1 MRIPKWACLLSA
13 LACVLAVFA
22 EDEVVRSKGMGG
34 SYRSAVGEA
43 LALALEQHDGLTV
56 STSETTKMWQTSDG
70 KSVNENGS
78 LDDRQKLEMNDSIQ
92 KEVKNWAQGKIS
104 GFTVVSDRYDPATK
118 KHVVE
123 VDVRFPGAYKLGLDP
138 ENRRRMVIANF
149 RPANGDTISWYGQNE
164 SSAMWASTL
173 ADKLNERFAQ
183 TRKFTMID
191 RKFDA
196 EVQDEIARL
205 SDKNAAKGDVVR
217 LGQRLGTDYMVVGD
231 VKFGTVQ
238 PPPVNPITGQA
249 MPMPSQRFAEIS
261 YRVILAPTGQLKWA
275 DTVTL
280 ESGDFAA
287 SDMLSFVAATA
298 DGGAQR
304 IVEAV
309 MANLLPFEVVSR
321 TAAGEIVIG
330 EGGKSLA
337 VGERLTVF
345 ALGEEVRDSR
355 TGEVLDQVESPIAT
369 VQIVRVTPKLSYAQ
383 VIEGDAARIVAG
395 ARVRRPQ
402 VLPASGM
409 APAVAVPPP
418 ATSVRGTGNGG
429 VVTPF

>member
-1 MRIPKWACLLSA
+1 MRIPRLTCLLSA
-13 LACVLAVFA
+13 LACALAVFA

-70 KSVNENGS
+70 KSVNENGA

-149 RPANGDTISWYGQNE
+149 RPANGDTISWCGQKE

-231 VKFGTVQ
+231 VKFGDVQ
-238 PPPVNPITGQA
+238 PPAVNPITGQA

-261 YRVILAPTGQLKWA
+261 YRVVLAPTGQLKWA

-287 SDMLSFVAATA
+287 GDMLSFVAATA

-345 ALGEEVRDSR
+345 VLGEEVRDSR
-355 TGEVLDQVESPIAT
+355 TGEVLDQVEDPVAT

-402 VLPASGM
+402 VLPAPD
-409 APAVAVPPP
+409 AVPAVAVPPP
-418 ATSVRGTGNGG
+418 ATSVRGTVSGG